1 VPYVACEEEEDLA
14 GGNVYDG
21 TGLPMAPPLPLKVD
35 PVLEREQ
42 EEMRRRRQQQQQ
54 RQQQEEEQDVAPPPS
69 LFNLPPLPGSVGNGV
84 EEEEFAPLPP
94 QVPPTA
100 AAAASVVGDEEE
112 EDVVPTVSQAL
123 KSTTPEGMSLEE
135 MQARLRGLGGGT
147 TSPSEPPASSFS
159 TAEVEGASEG
169 TAAASPPALD
179 YDSLLSRFDQLK
191 D

>member
-1 VPYVACEEEEDLA
+1 LA

-21 TGLPMAPPLPLKVD
+21 TGLPMAPPLPLKID

-42 EEMRRRRQQQQQ
+42 GEMRRRQQQQQ
-54 RQQQEEEQDVAPPPS
+54 QQEEEEEQDVAPPPS
-69 LFNLPPLPGSVGNGV
+69 LFNLPPLPGSVGNRV

-100 AAAASVVGDEEE
+100 VAAASVAGGEE
-112 EDVVPTVSQAL
+112 EDAVPTVSQAL

-135 MQARLRGLGGGT
+135 MQARLRGLGGGI